1 MGTGR
6 EVQFGPA
13 SPELSH
19 SQPHTAP
26 LMSLEQSGFLL
37 EAEED
42 DCGVVDEDGAR
53 QSLQESLAL

>member
-1 MGTGR
+1 MDIGWGKRGGR
-6 EVQFGPA
+6 KGDTVWP

-26 LMSLEQSGFLL
+26 LMNLEQLGFLL
-37 EAEED
+37 VAEED

-53 QSLQESLAL
+53 